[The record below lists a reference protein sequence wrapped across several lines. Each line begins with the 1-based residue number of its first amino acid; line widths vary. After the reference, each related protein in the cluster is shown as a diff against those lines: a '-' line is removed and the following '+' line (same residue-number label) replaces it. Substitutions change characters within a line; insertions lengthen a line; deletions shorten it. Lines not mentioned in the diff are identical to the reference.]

1 MDSASENGTTRA
13 TDIGVMGV
21 LEGEKKDIAENIA
34 ENIPNLM
41 RNINLYIQNLM
52 NSNKD
57 KQKEIHTQAH
67 HYKNKEIIY
76 YKSSK
81 NKKQSVT

>member
-1 MDSASENGTTRA
+1 
-13 TDIGVMGV
+13 
-21 LEGEKKDIAENIA
+21 
-34 ENIPNLM
+34 M